1 MSEKVDKRYWESVW
15 QPTALPQRV
24 IPEQDTL
31 RNHSYHH
38 MHRYFEEFVRPAAA
52 PAPASLSSVA
62 RNPSGCR
69 TLRAGSVL
77 VCQPKLDLFANHT
90 CAPHFSIYPR
100 GLPKRSLVASAM
112 LKEEDRLPHRFA
124 WGRGRRDNTA

>member
-52 PAPASLSSVA
+52 LGARLIEFGCAQSIWLSYFARRFGFGVPAETGSICQSYVCTAFFDLPA
-62 RNPSGCR
+62 
-69 TLRAGSVL
+69 
-77 VCQPKLDLFANHT
+77 
-90 CAPHFSIYPR
+90 
-100 GLPKRSLVASAM
+100 
-112 LKEEDRLPHRFA
+112 RFA
-124 WGRGRRDNTA
+124 EAVFGCLGHVEGGGSLASPLRVGKRQAG